1 VSDRRFACGRHTH
14 ASVLLEAGE
23 HPKKVQERLGH
34 STITT
39 TVDIYARVR
48 PTTQHEA
55 AAMVAVL
62 VQYVAIAYPA
72 A

>member
-1 VSDRRFACGRHTH
+1 MSDRWFACGRQTH
-14 ASVLLEAGE
+14 ASLLLEAGE
-23 HPKKVQERLGH
+23 HPKMVQERLGH

-48 PTTQHEA
+48 PTMQHEA
-55 AAMVAVL
+55 AARVAAL